1 MVLYSSLM
9 QSSCVT
15 KSSKRI
21 FRCLYMPCRK
31 TFPTVKDLKR
41 HWVVHTGLREF
52 KSNDC
57 NAHFGRK
64 DHMIRHKRKTHTK
77 CVRQT
82 IGLSKYSDSFKNAV
96 KDTAAR
102 IIPYGKSKMPSGH
115 KSFDDNQSTIKLNH
129 VSHLISHPLSGMIL
143 PIYKILSKLIFNCHN
158 TKHVNKKII
167 CCR

>member
-52 KSNDC
+52 KCNDC

-64 DHMIRHKRKTHTK
+64 DHMLRHKRKTHTK

-82 IGLSKYSDSFKNAV
+82 IGLSKYLDSPEDGKEHLRDGCYIRLITFTCYNA
-96 KDTAAR
+96 A
-102 IIPYGKSKMPSGH
+102 
-115 KSFDDNQSTIKLNH
+115 L
-129 VSHLISHPLSGMIL
+129 
-143 PIYKILSKLIFNCHN
+143 
-158 TKHVNKKII
+158 
-167 CCR
+167 